1 MFPFFFKNYVYFQD
15 FCGCKLDRHLQ
26 ILTYLK
32 SQPLCSKLHKFGGLW
47 HKWWTMSIQG
57 QQSPFA
63 MTIASNDHE
72 FTTWATSQQ
81 IVSHFSNKIG
91 NIWDFL
97 DVIN

>member
-1 MFPFFFKNYVYFQD
+1 
-15 FCGCKLDRHLQ
+15 
-26 ILTYLK
+26 
-32 SQPLCSKLHKFGGLW
+32 
-47 HKWWTMSIQG
+47 MSIQG